1 MAKTRSTKTA
11 KTAGRGGAKKSTR
24 GRKKS
29 AKSAPAYEL
38 PGGFWRQILA
48 ILMLLIAV
56 VLIVSWM
63 GDGGDLLNVT
73 DNIMKEWIGR
83 ARYLL
88 PVLLGWLAVKI
99 FRSDNNRLPPVMW
112 TASVLMIFWAAGVF
126 GLGTV
131 GQAHPEGGM
140 IGEWLN
146 GFIVQILNP
155 SAAIIIYVILIFVTL
170 LFILQMN
177 PVTAFQAVAGLFRT
191 TEKQE
196 EEPENSLKKTR
207 EPKTKLKPAPKLSD
221 LDMEINVNSGEEE
234 TGKKEKEKPEKAGL
248 FAKFGKHKKEKKPD
262 IAVNENEPEKKMPAM
277 AEKAPDRALVATAD
291 ANWKMP
297 TADLLEKKQSSA
309 DAGDVRQ
316 NAALIKSTLA
326 DFNIDVEMGD
336 ANKGPRVTQYTMRP
350 PAGVN
355 LSKILA
361 RDKEIA
367 LNLAVD
373 SKKLRIE
380 APIPGTRLVGV
391 EVPNIKAAVVRLYGV
406 VDSAEWKRG
415 TEPLSFAV
423 GKDIS
428 GKAVVANLAKMP
440 HLLIAGTTGSGKSV
454 MTNTLISSL
463 LYHNSPSDL
472 KLIIVDPKQ
481 VEMAQ
486 YNDIPHLLTPVITEA
501 DKSLSAM
508 KWAVNEMEKRYTI
521 MAEERVKN
529 IVDYNNKMA
538 EKAAAAKQEETKKET
553 AKSAKEA
560 VKADNNV
567 EVKDAKAEKN
577 AKPAPEVKDTP
588 KADEPQGERMPYIV
602 IIIDEMADLMMVAGK
617 DLEMLIVRIAQK
629 GRAAGIH
636 LVLATQRPE
645 AKVIT
650 GLIKANIPGKIAFAV
665 NSQIDSRIMLDQGGA
680 EKLLGMGDMLML
692 TTEMMGKPRRIQG
705 AWTSDTDIAKITDFI
720 RAQRAPE
727 YNKEVISQAVQI
739 KGMGPADGGA
749 IGDLGRRYDP
759 NDAVVRKAIEI
770 TLRNGKFSTAS
781 LQTWL
786 GKGHGFVSGL
796 AIWLEEIG
804 VIGPANGHKPRD
816 VLITSMEE
824 FDQLTNNSKDE

>member
-1 MAKTRSTKTA
+1 MAKTRSTKTGRPA
-11 KTAGRGGAKKSTR
+11 SKAGTKKSTR
-24 GRKKS
+24 GRKKAS
-29 AKSAPAYEL
+29 AKATPEYEL

-48 ILMLLIAV
+48 ILMLFLAV
-56 VLIVSWM
+56 VLIFAWM
-63 GDGGDLLNVT
+63 GDGGDLLNTT
-73 DNIMKEWIGR
+73 DGILNEWIGR

-88 PVLLGWLAVKI
+88 PALLAWLAVKI
-99 FRSDNNRLPPVMW
+99 FRSEHNRLPPVMW
-112 TASVLMIFWAAGVF
+112 TASILMIFWAAGIF
-126 GLGTV
+126 GLSTV
-131 GQAHPEGGM
+131 GEAHPNGGAV
-140 IGEWLN
+140 GEWLN
-146 GFIVQILNP
+146 SFMVQILNP
-155 SAAIIIYVILIFVTL
+155 SAAIIIYIILIFVTL

-177 PVTAFQAVAGLFRT
+177 PVTAFQAVANLFRT
-191 TEKQE
+191 TEKKE
-196 EEPENSLKKTR
+196 EEPAKAEKKVR
-207 EPKTKLKPAPKLSD
+207 EPKDKLKPAPKLSD
-221 LDMEINVNSGEEE
+221 FDVEINDNTGGEEPA
-234 TGKKEKEKPEKAGL
+234 KKPKERVGL
-248 FAKFGKHKKEKKPD
+248 FARFGKKKEPT
-262 IAVNENEPEKKMPAM
+262 EEEPIETERKTELAT
-277 AEKAPDRALVATAD
+277 EKAADRALVAVTD
-291 ANWKMP
+291 PNWKMP
-297 TADLLEKKQSSA
+297 GLDLLEKKQSVA

-316 NAALIKSTLA
+316 NAALIKSTLS
-326 DFNIDVEMGD
+326 DFGIDVEMGD
-336 ANKGPRVTQYTMRP
+336 ANKGPRITQYTMRP
-350 PAGVN
+350 PSGVN

-361 RDKEIA
+361 RDKELA

-373 SKKLRIE
+373 KIRIE

-391 EVPNIKAAVVRLYGV
+391 EVPNVKSADVRLRGV
-406 VDSAEWKRG
+406 LESPEWKHA
-415 TEPLSFAV
+415 TDPLTFAV

-463 LYHNSPSDL
+463 LYHNAPSDM

-486 YNDIPHLLTPVITEA
+486 YNDIPHLLTPIITSVEKA
-501 DKSLSAM
+501 LSAM

-521 MAEERVKN
+521 MAEEKVKN
-529 IVDYNNKMA
+529 IVDYNAKMA
-538 EKAAAAKQEETKKET
+538 SKT
-553 AKSAKEA
+553 AA
-560 VKADNNV
+560 VKA
-567 EVKDAKAEKN
+567 EEQKTTKTEKDGEE
-577 AKPAPEVKDTP
+577 AKP
-588 KADEPQGERMPYIV
+588 EPVEASNHQDERMPYIV
-602 IIIDEMADLMMVAGK
+602 IIIDEMADLMMMAGK

-665 NSQIDSRIMLDQGGA
+665 GSQIDSRIMLDQGGA
-680 EKLLGMGDMLML
+680 EKLLGKGDMLML

-705 AWTSDTDIAKITDFI
+705 AWASDEDVARVTDFL

-727 YNKEVISQAVQI
+727 YNNEVIAQAVQI

-759 NDAVVRKAIEI
+759 NDPVVRKAIEV

-804 VIGPANGHKPRD
+804 VIGPANGHKPRE
-816 VLITSMEE
+816 VLIHSMEE
-824 FDQLTNNSKDE
+824 FDELAGGGA

>member
-1 MAKTRSTKTA
+1 MANTRSTKSG
-11 KTAGRGGAKKSTR
+11 KTSGRGGSKKSTR
-24 GRKKS
+24 GRKSTK
-29 AKSAPAYEL
+29 KSAPAYEL
-38 PGGFWRQILA
+38 PGGFWRQIVA
-48 ILMLLIAV
+48 ILMLLVAV
-56 VLIVSWM
+56 VLVISWM

-73 DNIMKEWIGR
+73 DNILEEWIGG
-83 ARYLL
+83 ARYLM
-88 PVLLGWLAVKI
+88 PILLAWLAVKI

-112 TASVLMIFWAAGVF
+112 MASILMIFWAAGVF

-131 GQAHPEGGM
+131 GQPHPNGGM
-140 IGEWLN
+140 VGEWLN
-146 GFIVQILNP
+146 QGIVQILNP
-155 SAAIIIYVILIFVTL
+155 SAAIIIYIILIFVTL

-177 PVTAFQAVAGLFRT
+177 PATAFSAIAGLFRT
-191 TEKQE
+191 TEKVE
-196 EEPENSLKKTR
+196 EEPVKATKKVH
-207 EPKTKLKPAPKLSD
+207 EPKEKLKPAPKLSD
-221 LDMEINVNSGEEE
+221 LDVEINVNSGEEDNA
-234 TGKKEKEKPEKAGL
+234 KQKKPEKVGL
-248 FAKFGKHKKEKKPD
+248 FAKFGKNKKDKKAKLAAASTD
-262 IAVNENEPEKKMPAM
+262 DDKKLDTA
-277 AEKAPDRALVATAD
+277 ASEKASDRALVAMSD
-291 ANWKMP
+291 ASWQMP
-297 TADLLEKKQSSA
+297 ALDLLEKKQTAA

-326 DFNIDVEMGD
+326 DFGIDVEMGD

-350 PAGVN
+350 PSGVN

-373 SKKLRIE
+373 SKKIRIE

-391 EVPNIKAAVVRLYGV
+391 EVPNAKAAVVRLYGI
-406 VDSAEWKRG
+406 VDSSEWKNA
-415 TEPLSFAV
+415 TASDPLAFAV

-486 YNDIPHLLTPVITEA
+486 YNDIPHLLTPIITAA

-529 IVDYNNKMA
+529 IVDYNTKMIQKA
-538 EKAAAAKQEETKKET
+538 EAAKQT
-553 AKSAKEA
+553 APAQPQASE
-560 VKADNNV
+560 DPG
-567 EVKDAKAEKN
+567 KDAKAKGKDKDEAKTEAIQPETATAPSEK
-577 AKPAPEVKDTP
+577 
-588 KADEPQGERMPYIV
+588 MPYIV

-665 NSQIDSRIMLDQGGA
+665 NSQIDSRIMLDQAGA

-692 TTEMMGKPRRIQG
+692 TTDMMGKARRIQG
-705 AWTSDTDIAKITDFI
+705 AWTSDTDIAKLTDFL

-727 YNKEVISQAVQI
+727 YNKEVIAQSVQI
-739 KGMGPADGGA
+739 KGMGPADGGS

-759 NDAVVRKAIEI
+759 NDPIVRKAIEV

-824 FDQLTNNSKDE
+824 FDQLANGGGSQE